1 MSLNP
6 TVPVRAVII
15 GLVFACISTI
25 LGGSTVAL
33 TRLIIHQTDPL
44 SLNFIRYGMGALALL
59 IFLFPVLKQNL
70 FSRKDALGMAL
81 LGIAMFSG
89 FPYFMALGLEYT
101 TAAHGGLIF
110 ATMPLLTLVIAVAVG
125 VERFTGLKVIAVALG
140 IAGAAIALG
149 EQLGAIAP
157 DALLGDFYFLLG
169 VVGTSTFNVFSKRYI
184 AKYGSLA
191 VLAYTMA
198 VGSFLLFILAL
209 VLEHPFSGSLNF
221 DAHGWAIVVWLGIPG
236 AALMVY
242 FWCRALAV
250 ITPTQVSI
258 TIGLNTL
265 TAMLGGVWLMDEV
278 LSPRIWIGFALILG
292 AIALISLH
300 RPKVNNLSA

>member
-1 MSLNP
+1 
-6 TVPVRAVII
+6 
-15 GLVFACISTI
+15 
-25 LGGSTVAL
+25 
-33 TRLIIHQTDPL
+33 
-44 SLNFIRYGMGALALL
+44 
-59 IFLFPVLKQNL
+59 
-70 FSRKDALGMAL
+70 
-81 LGIAMFSG
+81 
-89 FPYFMALGLEYT
+89 MALGLEYT
-101 TAAHGGLIF
+101 TSAHGGLIF
-110 ATMPLLTLVIAVAVG
+110 STMPLMTLVISVSAG

-140 IAGAAIALG
+140 ITGAAIALG
-149 EQLGAIAP
+149 EQLGTIAP

-169 VVGTSTFNVFSKRYI
+169 VVGTSLFNVFSKRYI
-184 AKYGSLA
+184 AQYGSLA

-198 VGSFLLFILAL
+198 VGSFLLFTLAL
-209 VLEHPFSGSLNF
+209 IFERPFSGSLNF
-221 DAHGWAIVVWLGIPG
+221 DLQGWGIVVWLGIPG

-278 LSPRIWIGFALILG
+278 LSPRIWIGFALILS

-300 RPKVNNLSA
+300 RPKVIEAST